1 MCIFRLKIQFIIVAR
16 TYTKTNNTELQST
29 EHTLAWY
36 STFTYTYT
44 YNLLLNEQNNIH
56 WNTFT
61 RARTHTKTQS
71 FDWMLHAN
79 TGTSLHH
86 QRKVNEERQHERE
99 KRREDKRIEAVLRIF
114 SYDVDDSMVYRN
126 VCITHT
132 VLTVYMERF
141 KLPA

>member
-1 MCIFRLKIQFIIVAR
+1 
-16 TYTKTNNTELQST
+16 
-29 EHTLAWY
+29 
-36 STFTYTYT
+36 
-44 YNLLLNEQNNIH
+44 
-56 WNTFT
+56 
-61 RARTHTKTQS
+61 
-71 FDWMLHAN
+71 MLHAN

-86 QRKVNEERQHERE
+86 KREVNGERQHERE
-99 KRREDKRIEAVLRIF
+99 KRRADKRIEAVLRIF